1 MTQEILP
8 VRSRRPRS
16 LSDSPI
22 NAEAQKSQRLPDK
35 CRKEFRRRIALIR
48 QIHRLRAQYL
58 FSPYKIKIISSPE
71 ILRLEP
77 EMPLFSSPLFG
88 KYRRETEKVRADL
101 SRHRDRL
108 LRVPVVIAQLG
119 FLFSEF
125 ESHEYIPNFV
135 QNSPSN
141 VNSCLTPM

>member
-1 MTQEILP
+1 MRKTKVICTIGP
-8 VRSRRPRS
+8 A
-16 LSDSPI
+16 SD
-22 NAEAQKSQRLPDK
+22 NEATL
-35 CRKEFRRRIALIR
+35 RKLVEEGMAVARMN
-48 QIHRLRAQYL
+48 
-58 FSPYKIKIISSPE
+58 FSHGTHEEHKKKFD
-71 ILRLEP
+71 LV
-77 EMPLFSSPLFG
+77 
-88 KYRRETEKVRADL
+88 KKVRADL

-141 VNSCLTPM
+141 VNSCLTTCSAFSYSVMLSSSFSVSPSLFAIRIRLIIW